1 MCRATLP
8 DIFPVDPGPT
18 AAEEEGGS
26 GARGVCVCARAC
38 LRVWARVYG
47 SDYLPTA
54 APSSHLTVP
63 MADWLIRPASGWAA
77 GL

>member
-38 LRVWARVYG
+38 LRVRARVRQR
-47 SDYLPTA
+47 LPTYCRSQLA
-54 APSSHLTVP
+54 FYSAY
-63 MADWLIRPASGWAA
+63 G
-77 GL
+77 